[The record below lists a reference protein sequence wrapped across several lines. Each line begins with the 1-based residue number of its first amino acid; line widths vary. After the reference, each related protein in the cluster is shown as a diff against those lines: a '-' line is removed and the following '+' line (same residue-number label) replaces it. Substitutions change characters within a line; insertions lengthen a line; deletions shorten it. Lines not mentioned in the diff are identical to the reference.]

1 MNEQGFRFGRS
12 QHLVGICSLPAQ
24 ATGTLGVIV
33 FNAGLVHRI
42 GPFRLHVELCRQLA
56 MAGYPALRFDLS
68 GIGDSRVSGEPSSDD
83 ALASADA
90 ADAMRLLTEVSGC
103 TRFVLIGLCSG
114 ADNAHVVARDNP
126 AVAGAVFLDGYAYRT
141 PGHVLRHYLPRLFSV
156 SRWRRFL
163 STRLRAARVRA
174 NRSAPVVFG
183 REFPP
188 RAQVREDLEAML
200 ARGLKLN
207 FIYSGGISRY
217 FNHRRQFRECFGRMA
232 RHANVTV
239 DLLAGTDHT
248 YILGADRARLIG
260 VIEGWM
266 RDCFP
271 VVSTGGHA

>member
-12 QHLVGICSLPAQ
+12 HHLVGICSLPAQ
-24 ATGTLGVIV
+24 ASGTPGVIV

-56 MAGYPALRFDLS
+56 TAGYPALRFDLS
-68 GIGDSRVSGEPSSDD
+68 GIGDSRGSGESSSGD

-90 ADAMRLLTEVSGC
+90 ADAMQLLTEVSGC

-114 ADNAHVVARDNP
+114 ADNAHVVARDHP
-126 AVAGAVFLDGYAYRT
+126 AVAGAVFMDGYAYRT
-141 PGHVLRHYLPRLFSV
+141 SGYALRHYLPRLFSV

-163 STRLRAARVRA
+163 SKRLRATQPRA
-174 NRSAPVVFG
+174 NPAAPVVFG

-188 RAQVREDLEAML
+188 QAQVREDLEAML
-200 ARGLKLN
+200 VRGLKLN
-207 FIYSGGISRY
+207 FIYSGGVTRY
-217 FNHRRQFRECFGRMA
+217 FNHRRQFRECFGRIA
-232 RHANVTV
+232 NHAGITV

-260 VIEGWM
+260 LVEDWM
-266 RDCFP
+266 RGNFP
-271 VVSTGGHA
+271 IVSTGGHA